1 MLAAAARSR
10 DRDRTRLFGTGRFK
24 RRGGFILLLV
34 CWDRAPAGV
43 RQQGQYEEDG
53 NRAGTPGQRGRTLG
67 GKVPMYGGGPGSQ
80 GTLRR
85 RSVGAMGA
93 GLLSRRW
100 RLECPGRAFTLPTRL
115 LHAVRSTLQRPA
127 RAATSSGKVRP
138 MQHGPYGCGPGKALI
153 GPADGLEASGYLR
166 HWDERT

>member
-100 RLECPGRAFTLPTRL
+100 RLECPGRAFTLPIRL
-115 LHAVRSTLQRPA
+115 LHAVRSTLQRSGPSSDIVWG
-127 RAATSSGKVRP
+127 RPSDGTRPLRVRTGEAAYWPGRWVRGVRLP
-138 MQHGPYGCGPGKALI
+138 SPLG
-153 GPADGLEASGYLR
+153 
-166 HWDERT
+166 